1 MSIHKLEGPWWL
13 DTVYVRDQKKTLQV
27 YDVSHCSQYSAPI
40 ARDIKGST
48 KWKLLETSSTYTTE
62 ASRMLAALES
72 IDKETRA
79 LFGPKQDAYN
89 NFSFRLLQNEDTT
102 ILPDERIENF
112 IALSYTWHSPTWKP
126 HSSICPL
133 HQDANGPLT
142 PAMWAALLAQ
152 LEDYECFWIDQL
164 CITQSS
170 ESEKAAAIGSM
181 DLVYQS
187 ARKVVVALEDIAITT
202 TDADLMFRYA
212 NTGAPES
219 QIPEYDRQELAT
231 TFGKIIAAR
240 WFDRAWCL
248 HEFLVSKRH
257 VFLVPIWQVGSR
269 ADSVGLSK
277 SIMRIDG
284 PFLVHLYHI
293 FIKQDIEY
301 QNTGRG
307 SLLTSKKLTGAKIDK
322 IRRFFNRLR
331 ALEMHEVFES
341 ERPLEDGSFMHMFH
355 QVFSHDAMYNA
366 DKISIVLNAMRSGI
380 YLKHCASFNEDE
392 CLWLV
397 TLVAMAAGDTT
408 TLTTNGPCSI
418 DSNRESRTRRQWLQ
432 IPTLE
437 DQARRTG
444 ALTIPRTTMD
454 VKIVEE
460 GLELEVLFLG
470 TNVALKSAPQHY
482 LSIARWLID
491 HRALCEM
498 SIDEQ
503 QMRIDTE
510 PDEALY
516 AALRIAY
523 IQSLACALT
532 CGKDWMLLHHAKS
545 YVSLPGTIQ
554 LQWSSASKQ
563 QFVRAINWGLATT
576 IERDIGDDLAE
587 TWQDEGTLMWADDI
601 TQVQEEESAG
611 DSCGDES
618 YSRLNQDEQLSYT
631 ILLDFTETLINFGV
645 AVFPRPNDA
654 QVWQEVWAV
663 RILDIPETSTALIYA
678 PAASTQAKLHLGV
691 PKALGSDA
699 YDWMSRLW
707 LLREEKKNSQY
718 SLRGKSRLA
727 GISSLP
733 DLPSMRVT
741 VVGGK

>member
-1 MSIHKLEGPWWL
+1 ML
-13 DTVYVRDQKKTLQV
+13 
-27 YDVSHCSQYSAPI
+27 CSE
-40 ARDIKGST
+40 RK
-48 KWKLLETSSTYTTE
+48 
-62 ASRMLAALES
+62 
-72 IDKETRA
+72 
-79 LFGPKQDAYN
+79 DAYN
-89 NFSFRLLQNEDTT
+89 NFSFRLLQNEHTT

-112 IALSYTWHSPTWKP
+112 IALSYTCHSPTWKP
-126 HSSICPL
+126 HSSICPF
-133 HQDANGPLT
+133 HQDANCPLT

-152 LEDYECFWIDQL
+152 LENYQCFWIDQL

-170 ESEKAAAIGSM
+170 EFEKAAAIGSM

-187 ARKVVVALEDIAITT
+187 ARKVVVALEDIALTT

-212 NTGAPES
+212 NTGTLQS
-219 QIPEYDRQELAT
+219 QIPEFDRQELAT
-231 TFGKIIAAR
+231 IFGKIVTAR

-248 HEFLVSKRH
+248 HEFLVGRRH

-269 ADSVGLSK
+269 INSVGLSET
-277 SIMRIDG
+277 IMRIDG
-284 PFLVHLYHI
+284 VFLVDLYRI
-293 FIKQDIEY
+293 FIKQDTEY

-307 SLLTSKKLTGAKIDK
+307 SLLTSKKLTGAKINK
-322 IRRFFNRLR
+322 IQRFFRRLQ
-331 ALEMHEVFES
+331 ALELSEVFES

-366 DKISIVLNAMRSGI
+366 DKISIILNAMRSGV
-380 YLKHCASFNEDE
+380 YLKHPASFNEDE

-397 TLVAMAAGDTT
+397 TLVAMAAGDAT

-470 TNVALKSAPQHY
+470 TNAALKSAPQHY

-498 SIDEQ
+498 SVDEP

-516 AALRIAY
+516 AALRITY

-532 CGKDWMLLHHAKS
+532 CGKDWMLPHFLKS
-545 YVSLPGTIQ
+545 YVSLPTTFQ
-554 LQWSSASKQ
+554 LQWSSEARE
-563 QFVRAINWGLATT
+563 QFLRAIDWGLATT
-576 IERDIGDDLAE
+576 IEQDIGDDLAE
-587 TWQDEGTLMWADDI
+587 TWQDEGTLMWADDV

-611 DSCGDES
+611 DSFEEES
-618 YSRLNQDEQLSYT
+618 YSRLNQDEQLSYK
-631 ILLDFTETLINFGV
+631 ILLEFAETLINFSV

-654 QVWQEVWAV
+654 QVWQEVWTV
-663 RILDIPETSTALIYA
+663 GMLDIPETSTALIYA

-707 LLREEKKNSQY
+707 LLRDENSNSQY

-741 VVGGK
+741 VVGRR